1 MAKTKKIPAFNDTF
15 DLSKLWI
22 VIKRNLW
29 IYILLIIL
37 TIIGTKLYFRYTI
50 PTYETNSVIQ
60 INTEERERQIV
71 DLSETYGQSS
81 LTNLIE
87 LIRSSEFLKRTLQQL
102 NLYTN
107 YFAEGRFVTSELYKK
122 SPFFVEIENPQ
133 EIILNKKIYIK
144 YSNETKLVTI
154 SYEISPEKYYTTDIK
169 KNEWTDINGCRIY
182 VNITSPDSFDQ
193 QNTRHYFI
201 RYDENTALAVQ
212 FEDLDVSILSSDAN
226 TIQVKY
232 TSENA
237 KKASDIVNTI
247 CENFLAYNVEKKQER
262 AEKILQFINEQLEIV
277 YQQLTDSEQ
286 QLEQFKKDNKIT
298 GNVFDNNTKL
308 NSPSQDI
315 EKYQS
320 QIQTLNKVNHQIEI
334 GESFDIM
341 SAISTL
347 SGTSS
352 ESMILNFLNGIQQLQ
367 KQREQLLMTLTPDNH
382 KVKVID
388 QQIEEQK
395 KHLADIID
403 ITNKKLRND
412 IAALEKLAQNK
423 ATEFNETEL
432 TKLKRIHDVHQNFY
446 NQLIEKR
453 AEYLISK
460 AGYITN
466 NLILQKSSVPNTPIS
481 PIASYTIALSCI
493 GCLLLI
499 LLITVV
505 CYLLFNQITSIN
517 DITKF
522 TNAPISGV
530 IPISNSSDKI
540 HRFVVEN
547 KANSVITEAFRTL
560 RSNLEFLHQ
569 SKEASKIIAVTSTIS
584 GEGKTFIAINLGGV
598 FALSGKRVIL
608 LDLDLRKP
616 KVHLSFN
623 AHNHAGMSTILIGKD
638 KYQDCIIKTDFET
651 FDIISSG
658 PTPPNPAELANS
670 KAFDN
675 LLEELKQSYDIII
688 IDTPPI
694 GIVSDAI
701 FSFQRADLPIYV
713 SRANYSKRVFINNIN
728 YLYEQKSIQNLSVV
742 LNGISI
748 VSSKYG
754 YGYSGYGYGYS
765 GYGYGYGFGYGY
777 YSYDQKGAKKQSWFS
792 KLFKSKKGH
801 DHEHQHHHHTTEK

>member
-1 MAKTKKIPAFNDTF
+1 MAKAKKIPAFNDSF

-22 VIKRNLW
+22 VVKKNIW
-29 IYILLIIL
+29 IYLLIIAVS
-37 TIIGTKLYFRYTI
+37 IVSAKLYIRYTI
-50 PTYETNSVIQ
+50 PTYETYSIIQ
-60 INTEERERQIV
+60 INNNEERDKQIV
-71 DLSETYGQSS
+71 NFTDAYGSAS
-81 LTNLIE
+81 MTNLIE

-107 YFAEGRFVTSELYKK
+107 YFAEGRFVTSELYKR

-133 EIILNKKIYIK
+133 AHFLNKKIYVN
-144 YSNETKLVTI
+144 YSAESDLVSI
-154 SYEISPEKYYTTDIK
+154 HYEISPDNIYSVEIRR
-169 KNEWTDINGCRIY
+169 NEWTEINGCRIY
-182 VNITSPDSFDQ
+182 VNIISPDSFSSQ
-193 QNTRHYFI
+193 QTAEYYFI
-201 RYDENTALAVQ
+201 NYDENSAFATQ
-212 FEDLDVSILSSDAN
+212 FNSLNVSILSYEAN

-232 TSENA
+232 TSCNA
-237 KKASDIVNTI
+237 QKASEIVNTI

-277 YQQLTDSEQ
+277 YAQLTDSEQ
-286 QLEQFKKDNKIT
+286 KLEEFKKENKIT
-298 GNVFDNNTKL
+298 GNILGSNT
-308 NSPSQDI
+308 STQSTTQEI

-320 QIQTLNKVNHQIEI
+320 QIKTLNRVNRQIEI
-334 GESFDIM
+334 GEDFDIM
-341 SAISTL
+341 GAISTL

-367 KQREQLLMTLTPDNH
+367 KQKEQLLMTLTPDNH
-382 KVKVID
+382 KIKVID
-388 QQIEEQK
+388 SQIEEQK

-403 ITNKKLRND
+403 ITNKKLQND
-412 IAALEKLAQNK
+412 IKTLERLSQSKSND
-423 ATEFNETEL
+423 FNETEL

-446 NQLIEKR
+446 NQLVEKR

-460 AGYITN
+460 AGYVTN
-466 NLILQKSSVPNTPIS
+466 NLILQKSSVPETPIA
-481 PIASYTIALSCI
+481 PIASYVIMVCVICCA
-493 GCLLLI
+493 LLI
-499 LLITVV
+499 IIITTL
-505 CYLLFNQITSIN
+505 CYLFFNQITTIN
-517 DITKF
+517 DITQY
-522 TNAPISGV
+522 TDAPISGV

-547 KANSVITEAFRTL
+547 KADSVITEAFRTL
-560 RSNLEFLHQ
+560 RSNLEFLHP
-569 SKEASKIIAVTSTIS
+569 SKSDKKIIAVTSTIS

-598 FALSGKRVIL
+598 FALNGKKVIL

-623 AHNHAGMSTILIGKD
+623 AHNKSGMSTILIGKD
-638 KYQDCIIKTDFET
+638 SYKDCLIKTDFET
-651 FDIISSG
+651 FDIIPSG

-670 KAFDN
+670 KAFDE
-675 LLEELKQSYDIII
+675 LLEELKQEYDIII

-713 SRANYSKRVFINNIN
+713 SRANYSKRMFINNIN
-728 YLYEQKSIQNLSVV
+728 YLYGQDSIKNLSVI
-742 LNGISI
+742 LNSVSI

-777 YSYDQKGAKKQSWFS
+777 YSYDQKSPKKKSFLGKFKKQH
-792 KLFKSKKGH
+792 KTHNHGNKI
-801 DHEHQHHHHTTEK
+801 

>member
-1 MAKTKKIPAFNDTF
+1 MAKTKKIPAYNDTF
-15 DLSKLWI
+15 DIGKLWI
-22 VIKRNLW
+22 VVKRNLW
-29 IYILLIIL
+29 IYALLVIA
-37 TIIGTKLYFRYTI
+37 TIVGAKLYLRYTI
-50 PTYETNSVIQ
+50 PLYETNSIIQ
-60 INTEERERQIV
+60 INTEERENTQIV
-71 DLSETYGQSS
+71 DLTNTYGQSS

-107 YFAEGRFVTSELYKK
+107 YYAEGRFVTSELYKK
-122 SPFFVEIENPQ
+122 SPFFVEVENVQ
-133 EIILNKKIYIK
+133 ESLLNKKIYVT
-144 YSNETKLVTI
+144 YSTGTNLATI
-154 SYEISPEKYYTTDIK
+154 SYEVDTENIYSIDVPT
-169 KNEWTDINGCRIY
+169 NQWTEINGCKIY
-182 VNITSPDSFDQ
+182 VNIVSPDSFQDK
-193 QNTRHYFI
+193 NTKHYFV
-201 RYDENTALAVQ
+201 RFNDNEAFATQ
-212 FEDLDVSILSSDAN
+212 FATLDVSILSSAAN

-237 KKASDIVNTI
+237 QKASDIVNAI

-277 YQQLTDSEQ
+277 YAQLTESEQ

-298 GNVFDNNTKL
+298 GNILDNNSRL
-308 NSPSQDI
+308 ISPSQEID
-315 EKYQS
+315 KYQN
-320 QIQTLNKVNHQIEI
+320 QIQTLNRVNYQIAN
-334 GESFDIM
+334 GEDFDIM

-382 KVKVID
+382 KIKVID

-412 IAALEKLAQNK
+412 IATLEKLNTNK
-423 ATEFNETEL
+423 ATSFNETEL

-446 NQLIEKR
+446 NQLVEKR

-460 AGYITN
+460 AGYVTN
-466 NLILQKSSVPNTPIS
+466 NLILQKSSIPEVPIS
-481 PIASYTIALSCI
+481 PIVSYIITISIVACI
-493 GCLLLI
+493 FIILI
-499 LLITVV
+499 ITTI

-530 IPISNSSDKI
+530 IPVSNSSDKI

-547 KANSVITEAFRTL
+547 KADSVITESFRTL
-560 RSNLEFLHQ
+560 RSNLEFLHPT
-569 SKEASKIIAVTSTIS
+569 KEESKIIAVTSTIS

-598 FALSGKRVIL
+598 FALNGKKVIL

-623 AHNHAGMSTILIGKD
+623 AHNHSGMSTILIGQDSYK
-638 KYQDCIIKTDFET
+638 DCIIKTDFET
-651 FDIISSG
+651 FDIIPSG
-658 PTPPNPAELANS
+658 QTPPNPAELANS

-675 LLEELKQSYDIII
+675 LLEELKQEYDIII

-694 GIVSDAI
+694 GIVSDAV

-713 SRANYSKRVFINNIN
+713 SRANYSKRIFINNIN
-728 YLYEQKSIQNLSVV
+728 YLFDQNSIKNLSVI
-742 LNGISI
+742 LNGVSI

-754 YGYSGYGYGYS
+754 YGYSGYGYGY
-765 GYGYGYGFGYGY
+765 GYGFGYGY
-777 YSYDQKGAKKQSWFS
+777 YSYDQKSQKK
-792 KLFKSKKGH
+792 KSFLDKFRK
-801 DHEHQHHHHTTEK
+801 HEHKHEHHNK

>member
-1 MAKTKKIPAFNDTF
+1 MAKPKKIPTFNDSF

-22 VIKRNLW
+22 VIKKNVWL
-29 IYILLIIL
+29 YILLILATGVIS
-37 TIIGTKLYFRYTI
+37 KLYMRYTI
-50 PTYETNSVIQ
+50 PTYETYSIIQ
-60 INTEERERQIV
+60 INNEERDKQIV
-71 DLSETYGQSS
+71 DFTEAYGQSS
-81 LTNLIE
+81 MTNLIE

-122 SPFFVEIENPQ
+122 SPFFVEIQNPQ
-133 EIILNKKIYIK
+133 SYFQNKKIYVD
-144 YSNETKLVTI
+144 YSDETDLVTI
-154 SYEISPEKYYTTDIK
+154 SYELSKDKIYTTEIK
-169 KNEWTDINGCRIY
+169 RNEWTDINGCSIY
-182 VNITSPDSFDQ
+182 VNIISTESFISQ
-193 QNTRHYFI
+193 KTAKYYFI
-201 RYDENTALAVQ
+201 NYDDNSAFATQ
-212 FEDLDVSILSSDAN
+212 FAKLDVSILSSAAN

-232 TSENA
+232 SSGNA
-237 KKASDIVNTI
+237 QKASEIVNTI

-262 AEKILQFINEQLEIV
+262 AEKILQFINDQLETV
-277 YQQLTDSEQ
+277 YNQLTESEQ
-286 QLEQFKKDNKIT
+286 QLEQFKKDNKIV
-298 GNVFDNNTKL
+298 GNIFDNNTSMK
-308 NSPSQDI
+308 SPSQEI

-320 QIQTLNKVNHQIEI
+320 QIKTLNRVNRQIEI
-334 GESFDIM
+334 GEDFDIM

-367 KQREQLLMTLTPDNH
+367 KQKEQLLMTLTPDNH
-382 KVKVID
+382 KIKVID
-388 QQIEEQK
+388 QQIDEQK

-403 ITNKKLRND
+403 ITNKKLQND
-412 IAALEKLAQNK
+412 IKTLEKLSQTSN
-423 ATEFNETEL
+423 TTFNETEL
-432 TKLKRIHDVHQNFY
+432 TKLRRIHDVHQNFY
-446 NQLIEKR
+446 NQLVEKR

-460 AGYITN
+460 AGYVTN
-466 NLILQKSSVPNTPIS
+466 NLILQKSTTPEVPIS
-481 PIASYTIALSCI
+481 PIASHVIFIGAVSCI
-493 GCLLLI
+493 LI
-499 LLITVV
+499 IFMITII

-517 DITKF
+517 DITKY
-522 TNAPISGV
+522 TNTPISGV
-530 IPISNSSDKI
+530 IPISASSDKV

-547 KANSVITEAFRTL
+547 KPDSVITEAFRTL
-560 RSNLEFLHQ
+560 RSNLEFLHPN
-569 SKEASKIIAVTSTIS
+569 KEDSKIIAVTSTIS

-623 AHNHAGMSTILIGKD
+623 ANNKFGMSTILIGKD
-638 KYQDCIIKTDFET
+638 TYQDCIIKTDFET
-651 FDIISSG
+651 FDIIPSG

-670 KAFDN
+670 KEFDN
-675 LLEELKQSYDIII
+675 LLEELKKNYDIVI

-713 SRANYSKRVFINNIN
+713 SRANYSKRIFINNIN
-728 YLYEQKSIQNLSVV
+728 YLYEQKSIHNLSVI

-748 VSSKYG
+748 VSSRYG

-777 YSYDQKGAKKQSWFS
+777 YSYES
-792 KLFKSKKGH
+792 KSKSKKK
-801 DHEHQHHHHTTEK
+801 DTFLSKFRKKHEHSHHRNS

>member
-1 MAKTKKIPAFNDTF
+1 MAKTKKIPSFNDTF
-15 DLSKLWI
+15 DIGKLWI

-29 IYILLIIL
+29 IYALIIVA
-37 TIIGTKLYFRYTI
+37 TIVGAKLYLRYTI
-50 PTYETNSVIQ
+50 PLYETNSIIQ
-60 INTEERERQIV
+60 INTEERENSQIV
-71 DLSETYGQSS
+71 DLTNTYGQSS

-107 YFAEGRFVTSELYKK
+107 YYAEGRFVTSELYKK
-122 SPFFVEIENPQ
+122 SPFFVEIENIQ
-133 EIILNKKIYIK
+133 DNLYNKKIYVS
-144 YSNETKLVTI
+144 YSTETNLVTI
-154 SYEISPEKYYTTDIK
+154 SYEISKGNVYSVEIL
-169 KNEWTDINGCRIY
+169 KNEWSEINGCKIY
-182 VNITSPDSFDQ
+182 VNIVSPDSFQDK
-193 QNTRHYFI
+193 NTKHYFV
-201 RYDENTALAVQ
+201 RFNDSEAFSNQ
-212 FEDLDVSILSSDAN
+212 FAYLDVSILSSAAN

-237 KKASDIVNTI
+237 QKASDIVNTI

-277 YQQLTDSEQ
+277 YTQLTESEQ

-298 GNVFDNNTKL
+298 GNILDNNTRFA
-308 NSPSQDI
+308 SPSQEI
-315 EKYQS
+315 NKYQN
-320 QIQTLNKVNHQIEI
+320 QIQTLNRVNRQIAN
-334 GESFDIM
+334 GENFDIM

-382 KVKVID
+382 KIKVID

-395 KHLADIID
+395 THLADIID
-403 ITNKKLRND
+403 ITNRKLRND
-412 IAALEKLAQNK
+412 IAALEKLNQN
-423 ATEFNETEL
+423 TETSFNETEL

-446 NQLIEKR
+446 NQLVEKR

-460 AGYITN
+460 AGYVTN
-466 NLILQKSSVPNTPIS
+466 NLILQKSSVPEYPIS
-481 PIASYTIALSCI
+481 PIVSHIITLCII
-493 GCLLLI
+493 GCLLII
-499 LLITVV
+499 LMITTI

-517 DITKF
+517 DITKY

-530 IPISNSSDKI
+530 IPVSNSSDKI

-547 KANSVITEAFRTL
+547 KPDSVITEAFRTL

-569 SKEASKIIAVTSTIS
+569 SKDDSKIIAVTSTIS

-598 FALSGKRVIL
+598 FALSGKKVIL

-623 AHNHAGMSTILIGKD
+623 AHNHSGMSTILIGQDSYK
-638 KYQDCIIKTDFET
+638 DCIIKTDFET

-675 LLEELKQSYDIII
+675 LLEELKQEYDIII

-713 SRANYSKRVFINNIN
+713 SRANYSKRMFINNIN
-728 YLYEQKSIQNLSVV
+728 YLHEQHSIKNLSVI

-777 YSYDQKGAKKQSWFS
+777 YSYNQKSQKK
-792 KLFKSKKGH
+792 KSFLDRFRKH
-801 DHEHQHHHHTTEK
+801 DHKHEHSHEHHHSK